1 MDRWI
6 DCILVSHSIAG
17 NLDHELQREERPH
30 VPFSEGTTLL
40 TELVEAQ
47 AKVCDLHLHVLVL
60 H

>member
-1 MDRWI
+1 LI
-6 DCILVSHSIAG
+6 AFLVSHSIAG